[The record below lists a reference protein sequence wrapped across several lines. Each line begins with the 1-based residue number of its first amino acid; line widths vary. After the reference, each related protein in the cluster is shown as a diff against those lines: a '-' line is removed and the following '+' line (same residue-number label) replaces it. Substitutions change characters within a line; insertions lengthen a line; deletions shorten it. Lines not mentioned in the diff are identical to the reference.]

1 MKSDALGGLTIL
13 VVEDEPETLELVS
26 LILRDYGADV
36 RTASNA
42 ETAMDLLETTNLHVM
57 VSDLNLP
64 GADGCDLVRRVR
76 ETFGKKLPAIAL
88 SASKSA
94 DDAKR
99 ALDAGFDVHVAKPI
113 SCDELVE
120 AVRALSGP
128 LSGDLSGSSPAS

>member
-26 LILRDYGADV
+26 LLLRDSGAHV
-36 RTASNA
+36 HTASNA
-42 ETAMDLLETTNLHVM
+42 EAAMDLLETTKIHVM

-76 ETFGKKLPAIAL
+76 QTFGKKVPAIAL
-88 SASKSA
+88 SASKSLG
-94 DDAKR
+94 DAKR
-99 ALDAGFDVHVAKPI
+99 ALEAGFDVHVAKPI
-113 SCDELVE
+113 SSEELVE